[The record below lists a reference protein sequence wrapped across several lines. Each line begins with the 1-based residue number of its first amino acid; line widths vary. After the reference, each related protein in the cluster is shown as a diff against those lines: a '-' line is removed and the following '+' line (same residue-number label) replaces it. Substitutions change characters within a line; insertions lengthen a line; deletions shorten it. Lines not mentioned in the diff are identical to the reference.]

1 MGARMTRYSR
11 QVVEPLPIDRVY
23 SGSGCVER
31 LAEELERLEVRRA
44 LLVTGR
50 TLARGELLPRV
61 RGAVGGRVA
70 ATFSQVATHNPTS
83 SVRAAAEAY
92 RVAGADGMVAF
103 GGGSVID
110 CAKAIA
116 FQLEIRPPIVA
127 LSTTLSGAEF
137 ACSFGQTDDDTLVKG
152 GWRDRTLTP
161 RAIFLDPGLTAETP
175 DWLWASGGMRAV
187 DHAAEAILAPNAHPY
202 LDALAESALTILS
215 RKLVISLTGAE
226 EPRMDCLYAAWMA
239 HTGSYHIQWGLS
251 HQMGRQLGPRFSI
264 PHGHT
269 SAVLLPAVIELQQ
282 PLRPEAESCVAE
294 ALGVRSTGAGAAL
307 RALARQLGLPTTMQ
321 EAGISDRAAVEE
333 LFRDLEGAREVIDL
347 AW

>member
-1 MGARMTRYSR
+1 MNRYSQ

-23 SGSGCVER
+23 SGGGCVDS

-44 LLVTGR
+44 LLITGS
-50 TLARGELLPRV
+50 TLARGDLLAGV
-61 RGAVGGRVA
+61 RSAANGRVA
-70 ATFSQVATHNPTS
+70 ATFSKVVTHNPTS
-83 SVRAAAEAY
+83 SVLAAAEAY
-92 RVAGADGMVAF
+92 GAGGADGMVAF

-110 CAKAIA
+110 CAKAVA

-127 LSTTLSGAEF
+127 LPTTLSGAEF

-152 GWRDRTLTP
+152 GWRDKTLAP
-161 RAIFLDPGLTAETP
+161 KAIFLDPALTAETP
-175 DWLWASGGMRAV
+175 DWLWSSGGMRAI

-202 LDALAESALTILS
+202 LDALAESALAILS
-215 RKLVISLTGAE
+215 RKLVISLTGSP

-282 PLRPEAESCVAE
+282 PLRPEAESCIAE
-294 ALGVRSTGAGAAL
+294 ALGVRSAGAGAAL
-307 RALARQLGLPTTMQ
+307 RELARQLGLPTTLQ

-333 LFRDLEGAREVIDL
+333 LFENLEGASEVIDL

>member
-1 MGARMTRYSR
+1 M
-11 QVVEPLPIDRVY
+11 
-23 SGSGCVER
+23 
-31 LAEELERLEVRRA
+31 AEELERLEVRRA

-50 TLARGELLPRV
+50 TLARGSLLAEV
-61 RGAVGGRVA
+61 RGAARGRVA
-70 ATFSQVATHNPTS
+70 ATFAEVATHNPTT
-83 SVRAAAEAY
+83 SVRAAADAY
-92 RVAGADGMVAF
+92 RAAGADGMVAF

-110 CAKAIA
+110 CAKAVA

-127 LSTTLSGAEF
+127 LPTTLSGAEF

-152 GWRDRTLTP
+152 GWRDKALAP
-161 RAIFLDPGLTAETP
+161 RAVFLDPGLSAETP
-175 DWLWASGGMRAV
+175 DWLWSSGGMRAL

-202 LDALAESALTILS
+202 LDALAESALSILS
-215 RKLVISLTGAE
+215 RRLVISLTGSE

-282 PLRPEAESCVAE
+282 PLRPEAESSIAE
-294 ALGVRSTGAGAAL
+294 ALGVASAGSGAAL
-307 RALARQLGLPTTMQ
+307 RKLARELGLPTSMR
-321 EAGISDRAAVEE
+321 EAGITDRAAVED
-333 LFRDLEGAREVIDL
+333 LFKELEGANAVIDL